1 MSDGNVVS
9 GSVGELFNWI
19 WVDIVF
25 SIHLRAMLLLGI
37 SISIFADCHHIYAYI
52 RQARR
57 SQDGRT
63 YLFVYF
69 EILFPIYGYSREFRY
84 SSSKLASG
92 TRTAHCRQNTEGP
105 GVQVFDDIHDA
116 L

>member
-19 WVDIVF
+19 WVDVVF
-25 SIHLRAMLLLGI
+25 SIHLRAMLGI
-37 SISIFADCHHIYAYI
+37 YVSIFAD
-52 RQARR
+52 
-57 SQDGRT
+57 
-63 YLFVYF
+63 YL
-69 EILFPIYGYSREFRY
+69 S
-84 SSSKLASG
+84 
-92 TRTAHCRQNTEGP
+92 NTEGL

>member
-25 SIHLRAMLLLGI
+25 SIHLRAMLGI
-37 SISIFADCHHIYAYI
+37 YISIFVDYHLSITGHGKPVGVRTVGHIY
-52 RQARR
+52 
-57 SQDGRT
+57 
-63 YLFVYF
+63 LFTSKYCF
-69 EILFPIYGYSREFRY
+69 LYTDTPGNFDIL
-84 SSSKLASG
+84 L
-92 TRTAHCRQNTEGP
+92 
-105 GVQVFDDIHDA
+105 

>member
-1 MSDGNVVS
+1 MS

-25 SIHLRAMLLLGI
+25 SIHLRAMLGIYI
-37 SISIFADCHHIYAYI
+37 SILADYHHGIYAYI

-84 SSSKLASG
+84 SSTLS
-92 TRTAHCRQNTEGP
+92 
-105 GVQVFDDIHDA
+105 
-116 L
+116 